1 MKESFF
7 TKLVKFSYGIN
18 RPFDEFIR
26 SVINEAGN
34 KIAMGITTYLFVS
47 TFVLM
52 VLSNLYSPMIVIN
65 VLIFVNFL
73 ALLISSIYM
82 TMVIKRYGLDDY
94 EYDNEEE
101 RKKCLRS
108 HFINRSFTLLITL
121 VIIIYIDLALSDNI
135 NFEFIVFYVLAY
147 IISYYLDYRRTFK

>member
-7 TKLVKFSYGIN
+7 IKLVKNFNGIN
-18 RPFDEFIR
+18 RPFDEFTR

-34 KIAMGITTYLFVS
+34 KIAMGIMTYLFVS

-52 VLSNLYSPMIVIN
+52 GLSKLYSPMILIN
-65 VLIFVNFL
+65 GLIFVNFL
-73 ALLISSIYM
+73 ALLIASIYM
-82 TMVIKRYGLDDY
+82 TIVIKRYGLDDY

-108 HFINRSFTLLITL
+108 YFINRSFTLLITL

-135 NFEFIVFYVLAY
+135 NFEFILLYVLAC
-147 IISYYLDYRRTFK
+147 IISCYLDYRRKFK